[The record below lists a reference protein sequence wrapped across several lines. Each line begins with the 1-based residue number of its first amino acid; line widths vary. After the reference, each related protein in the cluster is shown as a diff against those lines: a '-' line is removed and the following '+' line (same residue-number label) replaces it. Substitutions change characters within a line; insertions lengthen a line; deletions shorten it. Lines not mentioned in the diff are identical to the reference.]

1 MVDQIAKILDV
12 NPWTL
17 YDTAGRDASEMLE
30 LLFWLDEF
38 NPSSINMFLPETY
51 PDEKC
56 NDNGDTT
63 VRYHDNDEWPAHPPV
78 CLWFNYGILNDF
90 LKEWLIRKNE
100 LKTVRLPET
109 NILSGK
115 STGL

>member
-1 MVDQIAKILDV
+1 MVDHLCVTGGSQKRIDGPHSVK
-12 NPWTL
+12 
-17 YDTAGRDASEMLE
+17 YS
-30 LLFWLDEF
+30 
-38 NPSSINMFLPETY
+38 PSSINMFLPETY

-90 LKEWLIRKNE
+90 LKEWLIEKMN
-100 LKTVRLPET
+100 
-109 NILSGK
+109 
-115 STGL
+115 